1 MNTLKLIIRAG
12 IFRFGP
18 AIAALL
24 LVNIMLAG
32 TSSGAGSPFELEIGD
47 LEKTA
52 GKQPAAKAR
61 EKKKRQSPR
70 KSKRIRPAT
79 MQPIPAEQEG
89 EYLKYTIRPG
99 DHIYKVLTTRFGLTS
114 ERAEEL
120 IPRILQLNGI
130 TNIARLQIGQ
140 VILIPASAV
149 KSGKPSAPEPSS
161 AVAPRTAATVAE
173 KQKLPVEKDLIER
186 IRDLWVRLFPERG
199 PAADT
204 LREKTVGNTNYP
216 VVTGADNG
224 EILITREGMPP
235 VFANVS
241 GAQPA
246 HPEKVVALPA
256 DGKYFAGPLLK
267 GAGFEEVEENTP
279 VTFGTDPKITLM
291 PDFTIVK
298 RTQGKLTGERIL
310 LFTGEK
316 GCPPHPETLSAFLS
330 GQGIRLVSLCN
341 GAPAKPSAEDCSVSP
356 LAASDAEKLVDSML
370 DALSVKWS
378 KAHPVEIVLDQ
389 KEGYRIGVKL
399 DRYFEDQG
407 ERYFVDYGREDATH
421 ETLMRLVEL
430 SGYRR
435 IPLAP
440 DAGPRIVAEQLL
452 KALQLSSEYRRR
464 QFSSSPDGR
473 ITIEASCFLFSGRS
487 APRKLFLVS
496 DPPLDRSVLDLL
508 AAGQWSAK

>member
-1 MNTLKLIIRAG
+1 MNTIKLIIRPG

-24 LVNIMLAG
+24 LVNTMLAG

-47 LEKTA
+47 LEKTT
-52 GKQPAAKAR
+52 GSQPSSKPR
-61 EKKKRQSPR
+61 GKKKRQSP
-70 KSKRIRPAT
+70 KKTKRNPPVSPQQVPAV
-79 MQPIPAEQEG
+79 QDG
-89 EYLKYTIRPG
+89 DYLKYTIRPG
-99 DHIYKVLTTRFGLTS
+99 DHIYKVLTTRFGLSS

-120 IPRILQLNGI
+120 IPRVLQLNGI

-149 KSGKPSAPEPSS
+149 KGSKPLAPGPSS
-161 AVAPRTAATVAE
+161 AAVPRADAAVAE
-173 KQKLPVEKDLIER
+173 KQEFPAEKGLLER
-186 IRDLWVRLFPERG
+186 IRDLWMRLFPERG
-199 PAADT
+199 QAAGT
-204 LREKTVGNTNYP
+204 LRAKTIGNTSYP

-224 EILITREGMPP
+224 EILITREGLPP

-246 HPEKVVALPA
+246 RREKVVALPA
-256 DGKYFAGPLLK
+256 DGRAFAGPLLK
-267 GAGFEEVEENTP
+267 AAGFEEVEENAP
-279 VTFGTDPKITLM
+279 VMFGTDPRIKLL

-298 RTQGKLTGERIL
+298 RTRETQTRERIL
-310 LFTGEK
+310 LFTGDK
-316 GCPPHPETLSAFLS
+316 GCPSQPESLAAFLS
-330 GQGIRLVSLCN
+330 GQGIRLVSMCN
-341 GAPAKPSAEDCSVSP
+341 GAAAKTSAESCSVSP
-356 LAASDAEKLVDSML
+356 IAASDAEKLVDSML
-370 DALSVKWS
+370 DALSIKWS

-440 DAGPRIVAEQLL
+440 KAGPRAVAEQLL
-452 KALQLSSEYRRR
+452 KALQLSPEYRRR
-464 QFSSSPDGR
+464 QFDASPDGR
-473 ITIEASCFLFSGRS
+473 ITVEASCFLFSGRS
-487 APRKLFLVS
+487 DPRKLFLVS
-496 DPPLDRSVLDLL
+496 DPPLDRLVLELL